1 MTFQFLLRVPGQL
14 LPRRLPL
21 DVLMIQSE
29 HLYRLFIPVEIN
41 GINLIVLV
49 YWPCCTFVDTVVVD
63 FVPE

>member
-29 HLYRLFIPVEIN
+29 HLYRLFIPVRNQLLQYQQKYSKANI
-41 GINLIVLV
+41 LV
-49 YWPCCTFVDTVVVD
+49 QLS
-63 FVPE
+63 